1 MPTDLPTITSVML
14 AAGAIG
20 GLVNCFLS
28 EAPDTPDSPDTTR
41 LAWWKHTII
50 GITAAFM
57 VPLFL
62 TMISADLI
70 DKIRGTA
77 GQPGNPVLL
86 LNLAG
91 FCLVASV
98 SSRAFIGSLTAR
110 LLREVQDARAQAEA
124 ASATAE
130 QARQRAADATE
141 AALIAQ
147 SDAETAQSLARAQ
160 VVEEAVGTEAEAS
173 PTALRTRAVD
183 IPPSAAL
190 AQESRV
196 LQALCRGPAALRSV
210 AGVARDSQLDAAT
223 VLTVLGHLQHKAW
236 ALPLTGSDGQPRWFA
251 TAAGRAQAPR
261 QEPAPMPAPTR
272 TSAPAAFLNP

>member
-1 MPTDLPTITSVML
+1 MPTDLLTITSVML

-28 EAPDTPDSPDTTR
+28 EAPDTPDSPDAAR
-41 LAWWKHTII
+41 LAWWKHIVI

-62 TMISADLI
+62 AMISADLI
-70 DKIRGTA
+70 DKIRGPA

-124 ASATAE
+124 AEATAE
-130 QARQRAADATE
+130 QARQRASDATE

-147 SDAETAQSLARAQ
+147 SDAEAAQSLARAQ
-160 VVEEAVGTEAEAS
+160 VVEETADATAAADTSPPMPRLRSGPPQGIAAPGT
-173 PTALRTRAVD
+173 
-183 IPPSAAL
+183 PPHAL
-190 AQESRV
+190 AQERRV
-196 LQALCRGPAALRSV
+196 LRALAESEATLRTV
-210 AGVARDSQLDAAT
+210 AGVVQDSQLDEVAVRA
-223 VLTVLGHLQHKAW
+223 VLGHLQQKGW
-236 ALPLTGSDGQPRWFA
+236 AQTLAGSDGQPRWFA
-251 TAAGRAQAPR
+251 TAAGKAQIR
-261 QEPAPMPAPTR
+261 VVQPA
-272 TSAPAAFLNP
+272 